1 MLSKKVAVRFST
13 VEYQVEIGRDLLG
26 KVGRI
31 VAPLTEG
38 ARAVVVTDAQVGPL
52 YAGAVMESLVEVG
65 FETSAITVPAGET
78 SKNWD
83 QAGRV
88 VDQLAEAG
96 LERIDLVVAVGG
108 GVVGDL
114 AGFCAGVFLRGIPF
128 VQVPTTLLAQVDSS
142 VGGKTGVDL
151 AAGKNL
157 AGVFKQ
163 PRAVIAD
170 IACLQTLPDAEWRS
184 GLAEVAKSAVLD
196 SEEFFSWLERNAKRL
211 LARDE
216 DVVAEAVRLSVSF
229 KARVVTSD
237 EFESGPREALN
248 LGHTLGHAIEKVAG
262 YGVYSHGAAVAEGM
276 RFAARLAQRVAGVSE
291 EFTLRQTELLDSLGL
306 DPILGELDPDEL
318 RLAMS
323 SDKKSRGGTPR
334 FVLAT
339 APGLFAVIPVSEAI
353 VTEELRAWARDRG

>member
-1 MLSKKVAVRFST
+1 MLSTKVAVRIST
-13 VEYQVEIGRDLLG
+13 AEYQVQIGRDLLG

-31 VAPLTEG
+31 VAPLSQG
-38 ARAVVVTDAQVGPL
+38 SRAVVVTDAQVGPL
-52 YAGAVMESLVEVG
+52 YAGAVMESLIEVG

-78 SKNWD
+78 SKSWEL
-83 QAGRV
+83 AGQV
-88 VDQLAEAG
+88 VDQLAKAG

-128 VQVPTTLLAQVDSS
+128 FQVPTTLLAQVDSS

-163 PRAVIAD
+163 PLAVIAD
-170 IACLQTLPDAEWRS
+170 IACLQTLPDDEWRS
-184 GLAEVAKSAVLD
+184 GLAEIAKSAVLD
-196 SEEFFSWLERNAKRL
+196 SEEFLAWLEDNAKAM
-211 LARDE
+211 LARD
-216 DVVAEAVRLSVSF
+216 DQAVAEAVRRSVTF
-229 KARVVTSD
+229 KARVVASD
-237 EFESGPREALN
+237 ELEAGPREALN

-262 YGVYSHGAAVAEGM
+262 YGVYSHGAAVAQGM

-291 EFTLRQTELLDSLGL
+291 EFVYRQAKLLDALGL
-306 DPILGELDPDEL
+306 DPILGEFDPDEL

-339 APGLFAVIPVSEAI
+339 APGHFTVSPVDEAI
-353 VTEELRAWARDRG
+353 VAEELRAWTRDRG